1 MIQQS
6 WKPTGLNPEPGGRFS
21 RLSCAAAQNRRA
33 PPALR
38 RSLSCTTLPHT
49 GASFYFL
56 SLFTLILQTE
66 PCQPRLPPT
75 FASCCGLVQ
84 KQRGSDGKEPA
95 SNAGDTS
102 WIPGSR
108 RSPGEGSGSPRQC
121 SCLENPTDRGAWR
134 ATKGDEVRAPQGGT
148 LSPGRSSSS
157 EEAFLPTSLPPRFPP
172 ASGR

>member
-1 MIQQS
+1 MCS
-6 WKPTGLNPEPGGRFS
+6 CPEPPS
-21 RLSCAAAQNRRA
+21 PASPA
-33 PPALR
+33 PE
-38 RSLSCTTLPHT
+38 SLLHALPHT

-66 PCQPRLPPT
+66 PCQPHLPPT

-102 WIPGSR
+102 RIPGLR

-121 SCLENPTDRGAWR
+121 SCLKNATDRGAWR
-134 ATKGDEVRAPQGGT
+134 ATKEDAMRAPQGGT

-157 EEAFLPTSLPPRFPP
+157 EEAFLPTSLPPHFPP